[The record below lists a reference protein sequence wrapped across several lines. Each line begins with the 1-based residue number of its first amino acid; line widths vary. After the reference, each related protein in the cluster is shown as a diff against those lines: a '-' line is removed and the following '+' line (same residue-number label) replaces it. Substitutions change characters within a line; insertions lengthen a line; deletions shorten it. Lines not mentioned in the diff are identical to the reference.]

1 MKADRRASQRKEQ
14 HQPSRMGSSYPQN
27 QLPPTFPAGQL
38 RISSPMPVACKL
50 QNHIWH
56 FLLPLFDS
64 PITVVCSRLVLNRFA
79 DIVGFTAWS
88 SMREPSQVFALLEHI
103 YSSFDAIAKRRHVF
117 KVETIGDCYGKL
129 GRVIAFV
136 VP

>member
-1 MKADRRASQRKEQ
+1 MHHVCA
-14 HQPSRMGSSYPQN
+14 
-27 QLPPTFPAGQL
+27 
-38 RISSPMPVACKL
+38 ISLTPIANLVSL
-50 QNHIWH
+50 H
-56 FLLPLFDS
+56 FNTIS
-64 PITVVCSRLVLNRFA
+64 FA

-129 GRVIAFV
+129 AADVMDS
-136 VP
+136 PPHELNLMLLTL